1 MRFKQALWDGSDPDY
16 APGLVRSKGKCYWR
30 ASKAALKAGYSASP
44 IRLPGEDG
52 DSNHRRR
59 ADLCREYTREMVCWL
74 EGGTDANDGTWR
86 WVIARYLGD
95 DTSPFRSV
103 KANTQANYREW
114 LGKWQVT
121 IGNSKV
127 AACNHAELVRW
138 QNAMKEKDRSPS
150 YIKRMFTMLRI
161 VVNYGV
167 MIEDAECARISLIL
181 SKMRIKAPQPRKSA
195 PTREQI
201 EAIVREA
208 DAAGQRAFAAGLLI
222 QWWFALRA
230 VDVRGQWLPI
240 REGEPV
246 TGIIRNRHRWA
257 DGMTWD
263 MIDRDVTQITKTP
276 SKTEARDP
284 EPMILDLTETPE
296 IRERL
301 LEIGRRAGPVLVN
314 RKGEPFESRTW
325 AHLFRRFARKAGVPD
340 DIWMMDTRA
349 GAITEAKMKGASP
362 YDLRDAAGHRQLS
375 TTDRYAR
382 DRSAGSAKVLKLR
395 RS

>member
-1 MRFKQALWDGSDPDY
+1 MRYKPALWDGTDPDY
-16 APGLVRSKGKCYWR
+16 APGLVRSKDKCYWR
-30 ASKAALKAGYSASP
+30 ASKPALKAGYAASP
-44 IRLPGEDG
+44 IRLPGEHGDG
-52 DSNHRRR
+52 QDRKR
-59 ADLCREYTREMVCWL
+59 AALCREYTRDMVRWM
-74 EGGTDANDGTWR
+74 EGETDANDGKWR

-103 KANTQANYREW
+103 KSNTQANYREW
-114 LGKWQVT
+114 LSKWQAG
-121 IGNSKV
+121 IGNAPV

-138 QNAMKEKDRSPS
+138 QNAMKANGRSPS

-167 MIEDAECARISLIL
+167 MIENAECTRVSAIL

-195 PTREQI
+195 PTRAQI
-201 EAIVREA
+201 EGIVERA
-208 DAAGQRAFAAGLLI
+208 DAAGQNAFATGLLI

-230 VDVRGQWLPI
+230 VDVRGQWLPL

-246 TGIIRNRHRWA
+246 TGIIRNRRRWA
-257 DGMTWD
+257 DGLTWD
-263 MIDRDVTQITKTP
+263 MIDRDVTQIVKTP
-276 SKTEARDP
+276 SKTEAHDP
-284 EPMILDLTETPE
+284 EPMVLDLTDLPE

-301 LEIGRRAGPVLVN
+301 IALGRRAGPVFVN

-325 AHLFRRFARKAGVPD
+325 AHLFRRFARQAGVPD

-349 GAITEAKMKGASP
+349 GAITEAKAKGASP